1 MLRFSDIIYGPIHSR
16 RLGTSLGVNLLP
28 RSGKLCSFDCIY
40 CECGWNSDGRTSEK
54 MPSSAAVVAA
64 LEESLAS
71 FSRNGEKIDTITFAG
86 HGEPTLNPAF
96 PEIMDATVS
105 LRNRY
110 CPCAS
115 IAVLSEMGVGIGE
128 VKAKLLNPLATML
141 LTLAVPAGYIYV
153 GAPLEGV
160 ISTALNAASIAWTVT
175 QIASGCYVS
184 GILGGAI
191 MLSSTYLGAQQRTS
205 QLCEEKNRKALDDA
219 KRSLLSEYFSDFD

>member
-1 MLRFSDIIYGPIHSR
+1 MNRKLLSCTAFIFLSAAFTIEAQDARLRAVELERVVYMSDNPFDVNDALIEKAEC
-16 RLGTSLGVNLLP
+16 LMSLGRYEDAFSTLDRVEMYLL
-28 RSGKLCSFDCIY
+28 D
-40 CECGWNSDGRTSEK
+40 
-54 MPSSAAVVAA
+54 
-64 LEESLAS
+64 ESLQ
-71 FSRNGEKIDTITFAG
+71 
-86 HGEPTLNPAF
+86 
-96 PEIMDATVS
+96 PEVMRRKAYSAYLSGNYD
-105 LRNRY
+105 
-110 CPCAS
+110 AS

-153 GAPLEGV
+153 GAPWEGV

-205 QLCEEKNRKALDDA
+205 QICEEKNRKALDDA